1 VHIPGIADA
10 GNFFLFAGTT
20 ITLAWDNP
28 PMNAMR
34 YDFLL
39 SAPSTHET
47 IVIGT
52 DVDSMD
58 GVSVQWT
65 VPEGVEASMRAAAYY
80 SDGQVVYSD
89 WSGDVYSGKAPPK
102 NICTLTSGTIGAIEL
117 FDKPNFTSPSFAE
130 LIPGQY
136 AQVYERTSDG
146 WYRIDASVAVVKK
159 GYTAIKT
166 GWVFDERSIHLFGPC
181 DSIPVTGR

>member
-1 VHIPGIADA
+1 
-10 GNFFLFAGTT
+10 
-20 ITLAWDNP
+20 
-28 PMNAMR
+28 MNAVR

-39 SAPSTHET
+39 SVPSTHET

-80 SDGQVVYSD
+80 SDGQVVYSE

-102 NICTLTSGTIGAIEL
+102 NICTLASGTIGALEVY
-117 FDKPNFTSPSFAE
+117 DKPNFILPSFAE

-146 WYRIDASVAVVKK
+146 WYRIDASVAVVRQ
-159 GYTAIKT
+159 GSTASKT
-166 GWVFDERSIHLFGPC
+166 GWVFDERSIELFGPC